1 MLKNKTTYLNYKF
14 FILIMEIKKLL
25 LLIVS
30 ILMILLIP
38 IVIYIYSFNS
48 ITFNTNFYKKEFTK
62 YNVYDN
68 LAEYDIEN
76 INNDVLD
83 YLKNEKSDNLIRNNF
98 FNKREKLHFLDVKN
112 LIQKT
117 VQVYY
122 FSIVLFLLL
131 FIILIFL
138 LKFKLKTIVKK
149 ILIIIAIGS
158 ALTLIDA
165 FLFFLLGNL
174 NFDFVFDL
182 FHKTFF
188 SFGTYT
194 FNSQF
199 EKIVVLYPEKLFF
212 DALLKIITKTILSSI
227 ILLFFSII
235 FIFAFSKGN
244 FFKFFSKFPDGK
256 NKK

>member
-1 MLKNKTTYLNYKF
+1 MRCRTDF
-14 FILIMEIKKLL
+14 
-25 LLIVS
+25 
-30 ILMILLIP
+30 
-38 IVIYIYSFNS
+38 
-48 ITFNTNFYKKEFTK
+48 
-62 YNVYDN
+62 
-68 LAEYDIEN
+68 
-76 INNDVLD
+76 
-83 YLKNEKSDNLIRNNF
+83 
-98 FNKREKLHFLDVKN
+98 
-112 LIQKT
+112 
-117 VQVYY
+117 QVYTIFNP
-122 FSIVLFLLL
+122 FSSSKMCPPYLLKDSETTL
-131 FIILIFL
+131 ELKTLLESEFYPFFSDKMPAFFL